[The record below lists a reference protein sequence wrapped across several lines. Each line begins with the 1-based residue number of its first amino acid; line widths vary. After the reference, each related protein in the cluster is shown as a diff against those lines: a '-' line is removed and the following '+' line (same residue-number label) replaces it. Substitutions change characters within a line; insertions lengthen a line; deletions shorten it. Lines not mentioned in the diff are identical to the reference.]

1 MYAVGHGGEY
11 IADCKGD
18 EELEGQLL
26 ADIPAAS
33 VGTVLLGQ
41 ERNSVSR

>member
-11 IADCKGD
+11 ISDCKGD
-18 EELEGQLL
+18 EELEEQLL

-33 VGTVLLGQ
+33 VGTVLMGPG
-41 ERNSVSR
+41 RKSVSP